1 MNNLHE
7 TTELT
12 EELTKLDIVTAV
24 AYEYPGYWA
33 ITLKDNQVFGL
44 GDVNGPW
51 GWNDEAGTLA
61 GETEATEAKDIARE
75 FEEWIKWLKVIS
87 A

>member
-1 MNNLHE
+1 V
-7 TTELT
+7 
-12 EELTKLDIVTAV
+12 I
-24 AYEYPGYWA
+24 
-33 ITLKDNQVFGL
+33 ILKDNRVFTL
-44 GDVNGPW
+44 GDVNGNW
-51 GWNDEAGTLA
+51 GWNSEEDIA